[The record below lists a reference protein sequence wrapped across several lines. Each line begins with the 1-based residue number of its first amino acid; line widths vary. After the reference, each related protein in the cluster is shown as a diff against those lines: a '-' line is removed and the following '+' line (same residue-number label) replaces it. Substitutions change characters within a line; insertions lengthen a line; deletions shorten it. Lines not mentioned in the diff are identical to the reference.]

1 MKIVFA
7 DSFYWIALLS
17 PKDTWHSR
25 VIEWSQSYSDVSLVI
40 TDGIID
46 EIFAHFSKQ
55 GDILRGKVIE
65 LYQNILDE
73 PNIQLIAYNQEIRQA
88 GIELYQKRSDK
99 GYSLTDCI
107 SMVIMKKL
115 NISEVLTND
124 KHFSQEGFTILF
136 SKQL

>member
-1 MKIVFA
+1 MNIIFA

-25 VIEWSQSYSDVSLVI
+25 VIKWSQSNSEQSLVI

-55 GDILRGKVIE
+55 GDIMRGKVIE
-65 LYQNILDE
+65 LYQNILDD
-73 PNIQLIAYNQEIRQA
+73 PSIQLISYNQELRQA
-88 GIELYQKRSDK
+88 GIELYKKRLDK

-107 SMVIMKKL
+107 SMIIMKKI

-124 KHFSQEGFTILF
+124 KHFSQEGFTIIF
-136 SKQL
+136 SG

>member
-1 MKIVFA
+1 MKIIFA

-25 VIEWSQSYSDVSLVI
+25 VIEWSQSYPDVSLVI

-73 PNIQLIAYNQEIRQA
+73 PNIQLIAYNQELRQA
-88 GIELYQKRSDK
+88 GIELYQKRPDK

-107 SMVIMKKL
+107 SMVVMKKL

-136 SKQL
+136 SKQI

>member
-1 MKIVFA
+1 MKIIFA

-25 VIEWSQSYSDVSLVI
+25 VIEWSQSYPDVSLLI

-73 PNIQLIAYNQEIRQA
+73 RNIQLIAYNQELRQA
-88 GIELYQKRSDK
+88 GIELYQKRPDK

-107 SMVIMKKL
+107 SMIVMKKL
-115 NISEVLTND
+115 DISEVLTND

-136 SKQL
+136 SKQI

>member
-1 MKIVFA
+1 MKIIFA

-25 VIEWSQSYSDVSLVI
+25 VIEWSQSYPDVSLVI

-73 PNIQLIAYNQEIRQA
+73 PNIQLIAYNQELRQA
-88 GIELYQKRSDK
+88 GIELYKKRPDK

-124 KHFSQEGFTILF
+124 KYFSQEGFTILF
-136 SKQL
+136 SKQF

>member
-1 MKIVFA
+1 MILP
-7 DSFYWIALLS
+7 WCI
-17 PKDTWHSR
+17 PR
-25 VIEWSQSYSDVSLVI
+25 

-73 PNIQLIAYNQEIRQA
+73 PNIQLIAYNQELRQA
-88 GIELYQKRSDK
+88 GIELYQKRPDK

-107 SMVIMKKL
+107 SMVVMKKL